1 MRIDSQT
8 AVIVVDMQNDF
19 CSASGAL
26 AGMGFDVSK
35 NQKAAAALPE
45 FLDEA
50 RKRGAL
56 VVWVLQSARE
66 EFVSDARRQR
76 AAAMQRG
83 VTDVAAAGSWGA
95 ELYDGLSP
103 ASEDVTIEKSKYSA
117 FVGTPLRNM
126 LQARGRTKLVVC
138 GTAANVCVDSTVRD
152 AYMADFTVAVPRD
165 LVGST
170 RTDLAESALENLA
183 FYFCDVVDSEDLIRE
198 GVEPA

>member
-19 CSASGAL
+19 CSERGAL
-26 AGMGFDVSK
+26 SSMGFDVSN
-35 NQKAAAALPE
+35 NQEAAAALPG
-45 FLDEA
+45 FLEEA

-56 VVWVLQSARE
+56 VVWILQNARE
-66 EFVSDARRQR
+66 EFVSDARRER

-95 ELYDGLSP
+95 QLYDGLNPESR
-103 ASEDVTIEKSKYSA
+103 DVIIEKSKYSA

-138 GTAANVCVDSTVRD
+138 GTAVNVCVDSTVRD
-152 AYMADFTVAVPRD
+152 AYMADFTVVVPRD

-170 RTDLAESALENLA
+170 RTDLAAPALENLA
-183 FYFCDVVDSEDLIRE
+183 FYFCDVVTSADLFRE
-198 GVEPA
+198 S